1 MDLAITGDAARP
13 VVTGEVE
20 KVRGRLD
27 LLGRDFDLARGR
39 VTFDGG
45 TAIDP
50 LVDVSLEREAN
61 GIRGGIVVEGRA
73 SAPRLRFA
81 ATPTLP
87 EDEVLPRLLFGQSKQ
102 SLSGPEAIQLATG
115 IATLLSGKA
124 GPLDFAREAV
134 GMDVLRIE
142 GETAEE
148 ATVTVG
154 RNIGDGVFLGARQ
167 GLQGQ
172 GTTVMVEV
180 DVFGG
185 VKVDSEITQEGS
197 SNVGITWRKDF

>member
-1 MDLAITGDAARP
+1 LPLSSVAMP
-13 VVTGEVE
+13 V
-20 KVRGRLD
+20 
-27 LLGRDFDLARGR
+27 
-39 VTFDGG
+39 
-45 TAIDP
+45 
-50 LVDVSLEREAN
+50 
-61 GIRGGIVVEGRA
+61 A
-73 SAPRLRFA
+73 SWIA
-81 ATPTLP
+81 
-87 EDEVLPRLLFGQSKQ
+87 
-102 SLSGPEAIQLATG
+102 SGPDSDCFDCPNSSRGSTSSSG